1 MEQVLSRENLL
12 EALHRVERNK
22 GSHGVDGMQVS
33 ELRPYIMEHWQE
45 IRTSLLEG
53 AYQPQ
58 PVRRV
63 EIPKPNGGKRKLGI
77 PTVMDRLIQ
86 QALNQALMPI
96 FDPEFSENSYGFRQ
110 RKQAHQAVRKAR
122 SYIKEGYKGVIDM
135 TWKSSSTRSTM
146 INSCTLLERR

>member
-1 MEQVLSRENLL
+1 MRMEQVLSRENLL

-110 RKQAHQAVRKAR
+110 RKQPLTVPGKGIIWDSALRRTKNQKSESLIKVSRK
-122 SYIKEGYKGVIDM
+122 
-135 TWKSSSTRSTM
+135 
-146 INSCTLLERR
+146 

>member
-1 MEQVLSRENLL
+1 MRMEQVLSRENLL

-33 ELRPYIMEHWQE
+33 ELRPYIMEHWHE

-110 RKQAHQAVRKAR
+110 RKQPLTVPGKGIIWDSALRRTKNQKSESLIKVSRK
-122 SYIKEGYKGVIDM
+122 
-135 TWKSSSTRSTM
+135 
-146 INSCTLLERR
+146 